1 MGVSD
6 SGVLHHTCFVVHD
19 VEKTAKALNSTLSI
33 GPWNIWTIE
42 PTESTVR
49 GQASP
54 FSFRVALAEVGSSS
68 YELLAPL
75 AGESVYTEHL
85 EEHGEGFHHTCLA
98 YPSLEAM
105 REAKAELLRQGR
117 ELVQGGSVGDAAEF
131 VYFMI
136 PEIGSVVELLYLGEL
151 PPPEKTIG

>member
-1 MGVSD
+1 MGVAD
-6 SGVLHHTCFVVHD
+6 SGILHHTCFVVHD
-19 VEKTAKALNSTLSI
+19 IEKTARALNQSLAI

-49 GQASP
+49 GRASP
-54 FSFRVALAEVGSSS
+54 FTFRVALAEVGSGI

-85 EEHGEGFHHTCLA
+85 EKHGEGVHHTCLA

-105 REAKAELLRQGR
+105 REAKSELLSQGR

-136 PEIGSVVELLYLGEL
+136 PEIGSIVELLYLGEL